1 MAWGGLAILN
11 ALADGPKLTRQL
23 TATLDGPANSL
34 RRCLRSLAE
43 RGLVT
48 TAEGAHQITD
58 KGRRALSEGREVT
71 SGPCS
76 GNAASRRGPTLRQ
89 RAWRLMRIRDGFS
102 VEDLLSTL
110 CDGNEGDPEA
120 NLSRYV
126 SALAKGGYLT
136 PLRRRGEG
144 GAKRWC
150 LRRDRNTGPE
160 APAYNTRTRCLTDC
174 NTGEVIAFGG
184 KPQEAGHAR

>member
-23 TATLDGPANSL
+23 TATLDGPASSL
-34 RRCLRSLAE
+34 RRCLRNLAE

-58 KGRRALSEGREVT
+58 KGRRALSEGHEVT

-102 VEDLLSTL
+102 VEDLLGTL
-110 CDGNEGDPEA
+110 CDDNEGDPGRNLRRYITALEA
-120 NLSRYV
+120 
-126 SALAKGGYLT
+126 AGYLS
-136 PLRRRGEG
+136 PFRRRGEG
-144 GAKRWC
+144 GGKRWF
-150 LRRDRNTGPE
+150 LRREMNTGPE
-160 APAYNTRTRCLTDC
+160 APALNTRAKRLTDH
-174 NTGEVIAFGG
+174 NTGKMFALGG
-184 KPQEAGHAR
+184 KPLETGHVR